1 MTTTIQI
8 QNFKCGGCAYTITT
22 KLSELNNIYNVE
34 VDVENS
40 LVSFNYVKNLDLII
54 LKKKLYT
61 LGYPEES
68 EKNSV
73 VSKAKSFVSCA
84 IGKMSG

>member
-8 QNFKCGGCAYTITT
+8 QNLKCGGCAHTIIT
-22 KLSELNNIYNVE
+22 KLSELNDINNVE

-40 LVSFNYVKNLDLII
+40 SVSFTYENDENLIL
-54 LKKKLYT
+54 LKKKLNT
-61 LGYPEES
+61 LGYPEEG

-84 IGKMSG
+84 SGKMSS